1 MNTYQKLLRLAGLA
15 IAFLFPHISLYHVA
29 LFAPTVCFGLGLG
42 VMCFFLYRAFGLLF
56 ASEV

>member
-1 MNTYQKLLRLAGLA
+1 MNTYQKLLRLAELA

-42 VMCFFLYRAFGLLF
+42 VMCFFPYRAFGLLF